1 MPVGISWAIKR
12 SPARKPWEFGNIS
25 SKVSLGSVNAVVLW
39 PTAMLLFIV
48 VTVTL
53 GLVLL
58 LLVVSLSMV
67 LWALLPTTAPKCS

>member
-12 SPARKPWEFGNIS
+12 APARKPWEFGNIS
-25 SKVSLGSVNAVVLW
+25 SKVSLAVVLW
-39 PTAMLLFIV
+39 PAAMPPFIV
-48 VTVTL
+48 ATVTL

-58 LLVVSLSMV
+58 FLVVSLSMV